1 MCIRDR
7 YTAGPSLLCRYGTQ
21 TKSVSGSAIQSII
34 PLKSCAALVA
44 DGVIFD
50 AIPIQVVQET
60 HLDDLLLRFAAD
72 CQRQEL
78 AELAEKLRHDLEK
91 EAPIQQVF
99 SWPDDAAT
107 LERQVTGHRLYY
119 TTVRAWRGGTLIRL
133 LIGLYG
139 LGVLLLGLR
148 RLLGFAR
155 SGLRAPCLSFLRSR
169 FGGSR
174 FVPACGLLQPERS
187 IQIALFKSGHN
198 ASVPASGRLPFSRC
212 WLA

>member
-1 MCIRDR
+1 MAVHTNA
-7 YTAGPSLLCRYGTQ
+7 TAG
-21 TKSVSGSAIQSII
+21 
-34 PLKSCAALVA
+34 AALGPTVSL
-44 DGVIFD
+44 
-50 AIPIQVVQET
+50 IP
-60 HLDDLLLRFAAD
+60 
-72 CQRQEL
+72 
-78 AELAEKLRHDLEK
+78 
-91 EAPIQQVF
+91 
-99 SWPDDAAT
+99 
-107 LERQVTGHRLYY
+107 G
-119 TTVRAWRGGTLIRL
+119 
-133 LIGLYG
+133 
-139 LGVLLLGLR
+139 GVLLLGLR